1 MNNLIK
7 NFLENNID
15 VEYIDENFNYNFN
28 RESTVE
34 EFNIEFKKFLSICNN
49 FFYYKNRLVFIINN
63 YEICLKLEDIEQ
75 ILELYRYAKEHN
87 ALIEK
92 MLLAEFIYTYHKT
105 INTNEYK
112 KNCNKNINPNDLFYK
127 ALRNKLL
134 SRDFPDEFQNE
145 SYEFYIRMTN
155 HAIENDIHIGGE
167 IIHRMFN
174 NLANKEYL
182 SNQLIN
188 IFVANKINLCNI
200 IEYDKEINI
209 HVDTYLEY
217 VYQSLDEFGGYN
229 YAKEIIAKLDHS
241 NSLDDLNKN
250 NIINKY
256 VDIFNKLGNK
266 LKDKMHSF
274 NNGLS
279 EIDNLKIELNYIVNQ
294 VKLNKKQKDKIK
306 ECLNSLMGLKRYL
319 ISDEEY
325 VRKEMKKMNYS
336 QEVKKEEIDKI
347 RSELLE
353 NNFKLYALSKMD
365 FHRQMKFALDLYS
378 KFAISSI
385 GMRIRIDSERQT
397 YSVNIEEKNRAGNKF
412 KDYFDNLGK
421 EYTLINKD
429 ELINKLDRDYYEELL
444 KNLSNTF
451 MMQQSMIVSLFTEE
465 EWNKIF
471 ENLGQQLGYDYEN
484 KYAILV
490 SNILAIESNIIEL
503 MEEQNIEIFN
513 TGFNNLNSLF
523 DSYRDDKEC
532 INGLMYINY
541 ILYEKSGLNI
551 RDNALHGNLINE
563 NITTHLIV
571 TFSALIYT
579 SWLLNGKK

>member
-34 EFNIEFKKFLSICNN
+34 EFYIEFKKFLSICNN
-49 FFYYKNRLVFIINN
+49 FFYYRNRLVFIINN

-75 ILELYRYAKEHN
+75 ILELYRYAKEKN
-87 ALIEK
+87 AEIEK

-134 SRDFPDEFQNE
+134 SGDFPDEFQNE
-145 SYEFYIRMTN
+145 SYEFYVRMTN

-188 IFVANKINLCNI
+188 IFVANKINLCSI

-229 YAKEIIAKLDHS
+229 YAKEIIAKLDHC

-266 LKDKMHSF
+266 LKDKMYNF

-279 EIDNLKIELNYIVNQ
+279 EMDNLKKELNYIVNQ
-294 VKLNKKQKDKIK
+294 VKLDKKQKNKIK

-325 VRKEMKKMNYS
+325 VRKDMKEMEYS
-336 QEVKKEEIDKI
+336 QEVKHEEIEKI
-347 RSELLE
+347 RKELLE

-365 FHRQMKFALDLYS
+365 FHKQMETALNLYSQFAIASIGTRMKIDCERQMYF
-378 KFAISSI
+378 
-385 GMRIRIDSERQT
+385 
-397 YSVNIEEKNRAGNKF
+397 VNIEENTRAGNKF
-412 KDYFDNLGK
+412 KVYFDNLGK
-421 EYTLINKD
+421 GYTLKNKD
-429 ELINKLDRDYYEELL
+429 KLMNKLDRDYYEELL

-451 MMQQSMIVSLFTEE
+451 MMQQSIIVSLFTEE
-465 EWNKIF
+465 EWDGIF
-471 ENLGQQLGYDYEN
+471 KNLGQGLGYDFEN

-490 SNILAIESNIIEL
+490 SNILAIEANIIEL
-503 MEEQNIEIFN
+503 MEKHNIEEIN
-513 TGFNNLNSLF
+513 TGFDNLNTLF
-523 DSYRDDKEC
+523 DLYREDKDC

-551 RDNALHGNLINE
+551 RNNALHGNLINA
-563 NITTHLIV
+563 NITIHLIV

-579 SWLLNGKK
+579 SWLLNGTK